1 MLIKGVL
8 FQLGYQASQLQLFE
22 KICTCWDAVMTSS
35 SIRVVQ
41 SPNSVSSW
49 SLNKQTQNERLYS
62 AAGEKLNDKK
72 KVLTNSL
79 RQ

>member
-1 MLIKGVL
+1 MFLLIKGVL
-8 FQLGYQASQLQLFE
+8 FQLGYQASQLKLFE

-62 AAGEKLNDKK
+62 AAGEKLKDKK
-72 KVLTNSL
+72 KSIN
-79 RQ
+79 